1 MISQDTSTELL
12 SLITINYII
21 LSRGK
26 VRIRL
31 NLSCHFTDIATI
43 ILPCLTTETN
53 IIIRI
58 RSYIIRIEITRTLI
72 RGIISIALTDE
83 SVVFLRNNL
92 FYPNL
97 RYSFLMLNTL
107 VHGNL
112 TRPAHIHFEPKLLC
126 MSVFSK
132 LIT

>member
-21 LSRGK
+21 LPRGK
-26 VRIRL
+26 ERIRL
-31 NLSCHFTDIATI
+31 NLSCHFTDIATTM
-43 ILPCLTTETN
+43 LPCLTTETN

-83 SVVFLRNNL
+83 SVVF
-92 FYPNL
+92 YETT
-97 RYSFLMLNTL
+97 YSTL
-107 VHGNL
+107 IFA
-112 TRPAHIHFEPKLLC
+112 T
-126 MSVFSK
+126 VF
-132 LIT
+132 